1 MQSIRLHLK
10 MFTLVCEYSVF
21 DLQTKFNETAKL
33 FHVGVNVSNK
43 PTPTAIKHTIS
54 IIKHIKSISTVT

>member
-1 MQSIRLHLK
+1 
-10 MFTLVCEYSVF
+10 MFTLVCEHSVF